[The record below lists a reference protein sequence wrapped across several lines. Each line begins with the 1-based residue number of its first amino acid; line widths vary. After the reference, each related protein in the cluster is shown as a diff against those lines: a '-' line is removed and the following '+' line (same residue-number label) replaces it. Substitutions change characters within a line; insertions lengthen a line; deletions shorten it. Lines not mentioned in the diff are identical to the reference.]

1 MNLYQ
6 VLKFEEGYREKV
18 YHCSEGYPTI
28 GIGTK
33 LGPKNAPLS
42 NYTLTVSEPV
52 ANELLIQETYS
63 ALVRL
68 KQEPWFNCLDH
79 DRQIIIQ
86 SMCYQIGYMGVMK
99 FKNMIAALIIGDY
112 DGAAIQALDSR
123 WAKQTPK
130 RAHRHADVL
139 RHGSLDDVYGG
150 LV

>member
-6 VLKFEEGYREKV
+6 VLKFEEGYRDKA
-18 YHCSEGYPTI
+18 YYCSEGYPTI

-33 LGPKNAPLS
+33 LGPKDAPLS

-52 ANELLIQETYS
+52 ADELLTQETYKD
-63 ALVRL
+63 LVNL
-68 KQEPWFNCLDH
+68 KQEPWFNCLNR
-79 DRQIIIQ
+79 DRQIVIQ

-130 RAHRHADVL
+130 RATRHSIVI